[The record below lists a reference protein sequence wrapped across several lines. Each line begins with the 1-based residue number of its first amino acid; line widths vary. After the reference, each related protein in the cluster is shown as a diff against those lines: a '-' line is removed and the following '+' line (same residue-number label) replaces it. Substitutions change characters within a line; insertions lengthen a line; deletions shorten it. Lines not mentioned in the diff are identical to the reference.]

1 MDQRRWCIFVL
12 PVVTILIPGPS
23 MSFPLLPSRNVHK
36 SNSGTTGRTFS
47 YLRAVQHN
55 VLNDIDRIFCI
66 SDLHVDHADNRQWL
80 EENCKSKSLLRR
92 GDLLLLAGDVSHRY
106 DRMQETFEILQETGC
121 RILFCPGNHEAWLC
135 DDERAESSSYE
146 KLKRVEQLCRDTGV
160 MVDPTQIVNCSH
172 PVWVVPLQSWYDAS
186 LSIPGCEDLCTDFGG
201 WPWTDFR
208 SCQWIDHPPD
218 GSQGKIPAGLAQHFH
233 DQNQETIDHIR
244 QESGH
249 EAIITMSHFLP
260 NLQCLPDWKDVQ
272 ATKFQR
278 DEWLD
283 HGAPGTSA
291 KFAKVAGS
299 SGLEKQIRAI
309 HSNMHVFGHS
319 HRPKDFQLNGIRYIH
334 NPLGNPRERLLYM
347 VSPDVQFQQI
357 WDARNSGQIKGK
369 EVIRLWEEEGGGMAG
384 LEQRMEL
391 HGRKG
396 KARDPNSRRIM

>member
-1 MDQRRWCIFVL
+1 MDQRQWWIIVA
-12 PVVTILIPGPS
+12 TILVPRPS
-23 MSFPLLPSRNVHK
+23 TSLPLLPSRNVHK
-36 SNSGTTGRTFS
+36 WNSGTAGSTSSTC
-47 YLRAVQHN
+47 LRAIQHN

-80 EENCKSKSLLRR
+80 EEKCKSKSLLRR

-106 DRMQETFEILQETGC
+106 DRLQETFELVQETGC
-121 RILFCPGNHEAWLC
+121 QILFCPGNHEAWLC
-135 DDERAESSSYE
+135 DDEKDDTTTSYE

-160 MVDPTQIVNCSH
+160 LVDPTRIGNCPH

-208 SCQWIDHPPD
+208 SCQWYDHPPD
-218 GSQGKIPAGLAQHFH
+218 GTQGKIPAGLAQYYL
-233 DQNQETIDHIR
+233 DKNLEIIDYIR
-244 QESGH
+244 QESGR

-260 NLQCLPDWKDVQ
+260 NLQCLPDWKDVHS
-272 ATKFQR
+272 TEFQR
-278 DEWLD
+278 NEWLD

-309 HSNMHVFGHS
+309 QSDMHVFGHS
-319 HRPKDFQLNGIRYIH
+319 HRPKDFQLNGIRYVH

-347 VSPDVQFQQI
+347 VSPDVQFQLL
-357 WDARNSGQIKGK
+357 WDSRNSGQIKGK

-391 HGRKG
+391 HGRKS
-396 KARDPNSRRIM
+396 KARDPNNHRIM